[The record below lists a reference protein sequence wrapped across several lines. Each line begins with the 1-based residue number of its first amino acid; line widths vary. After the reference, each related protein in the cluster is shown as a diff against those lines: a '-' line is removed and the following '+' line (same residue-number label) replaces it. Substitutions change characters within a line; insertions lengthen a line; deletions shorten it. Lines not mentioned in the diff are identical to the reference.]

1 MEKFDPQY
9 KKRNFPQVRPE
20 WLALRQEAVLQP
32 NQRIVDA
39 HHHFWDE
46 GAAPYHADDLLAD
59 IGNGH
64 AVAATILIEGK
75 ARYRQTGPEHL
86 RSVGETDAWRPYV
99 EARIESF
106 TPARCMFES
115 NFPVDKGMC
124 SYAMLWNAFKRLAAG
139 YSPGERDA
147 LFFGTAT
154 RVYQLDPKET
164 TRRAILSQ
172 GPRVGL
178 IGG

>member
-1 MEKFDPQY
+1 
-9 KKRNFPQVRPE
+9 
-20 WLALRQEAVLQP
+20 
-32 NQRIVDA
+32 
-39 HHHFWDE
+39 
-46 GAAPYHADDLLAD
+46 
-59 IGNGH
+59 
-64 AVAATILIEGK
+64 
-75 ARYRQTGPEHL
+75 
-86 RSVGETDAWRPYV
+86 
-99 EARIESF
+99 
-106 TPARCMFES
+106 MFER

-124 SYAMLWNAFKRLAAG
+124 SYATLWNAFKRLAAG